1 MKALLAVFCASIA
14 WASPQPAAAWGDD
27 GHKIVAMIAEHYLT
41 PDVHNTVIALLA
53 QDTDPLT
60 AHDMASE
67 ATWADKYRNQH
78 RETASWHFV
87 DIEIDNPDIDAAC
100 FGRAPLPPNTLASN
114 GPSQACVLDK
124 IIQFITEVEQ
134 PNTDPEERL
143 VALKFLLHFVG
154 DMHQPLHSSDHND
167 RGGNSVKVI
176 VRMGSGLG
184 QRLGHGGVSDFQ
196 SRCLR

>member
-1 MKALLAVFCASIA
+1 MNINDCRFATHTYRSARPPSYGSRHGSTPSTQQSPAVSSYYHNLEYGDPDASRTF
-14 WASPQPAAAWGDD
+14 G
-27 GHKIVAMIAEHYLT
+27 
-41 PDVHNTVIALLA
+41 TV
-53 QDTDPLT
+53 
-60 AHDMASE
+60 
-67 ATWADKYRNQH
+67 
-78 RETASWHFV
+78 
-87 DIEIDNPDIDAAC
+87 DIDAAC
-100 FGRAPLPPNTLASN
+100 FGRPPLPPRTPASN
-114 GPSQACVLDK
+114 GPPQACVLDK
-124 IIQFITEVEQ
+124 IIQFITELEL
-134 PNTDPEERL
+134 PATDPEERL